1 MANQQPHRR
10 FKRETMSSRWMPGQK
25 LAIVRKSDRL
35 KSEGDFEGDRQLEE
49 WSPADR
55 FSDSTF
61 YSRLVFS
68 VNCFVTQISEFMR
81 KTFQAA
87 QLTHEIFLTIDHSSK
102 IVIYGEKSLMCCS
115 LKRFPHKFTTHLHSN
130 PMPKA

>member
-68 VNCFVTQISEFMR
+68 INCFVTHILSHI
-81 KTFQAA
+81 
-87 QLTHEIFLTIDHSSK
+87 L
-102 IVIYGEKSLMCCS
+102 EKSGQKSSRLYLS
-115 LKRFPHKFTTHLHSN
+115 YFQSNAKKKLKSVHNQNSVLR
-130 PMPKA
+130 

>member
-1 MANQQPHRR
+1 MGSNPGYLLKPFLLYPKNTYQESSIMANQQPHRR

-61 YSRLVFS
+61 YFS
-68 VNCFVTQISEFMR
+68 
-81 KTFQAA
+81 
-87 QLTHEIFLTIDHSSK
+87 QLLCDSIFESYS
-102 IVIYGEKSLMCCS
+102 
-115 LKRFPHKFTTHLHSN
+115 
-130 PMPKA
+130 

>member
-1 MANQQPHRR
+1 MKVKSKNYFSFTDFFAKIKPLLTHVCKTPPLR
-10 FKRETMSSRWMPGQK
+10 SHYSRWMPGQK

-68 VNCFVTQISEFMR
+68 VNCF
-81 KTFQAA
+81 
-87 QLTHEIFLTIDHSSK
+87 LTHILSHIL
-102 IVIYGEKSLMCCS
+102 EKSGQKSSRLYLS
-115 LKRFPHKFTTHLHSN
+115 YFQSN
-130 PMPKA
+130 AKKKKCTYVHNQNSVLR

>member
-68 VNCFVTQISEFMR
+68 VNCFVTQINEFMR

-87 QLTHEIFLTIDHSSK
+87 QLKCLNPILVRTPFHYHIFLQALSHFVGSS
-102 IVIYGEKSLMCCS
+102 
-115 LKRFPHKFTTHLHSN
+115 PT
-130 PMPKA
+130 

>member
-55 FSDSTF
+55 FSHSTF
-61 YSRLVFS
+61 HSRLLFL
-68 VNCFVTQISEFMR
+68 VNCFVTHILSHILEN
-81 KTFQAA
+81 
-87 QLTHEIFLTIDHSSK
+87 SSQ
-102 IVIYGEKSLMCCS
+102 KSS
-115 LKRFPHKFTTHLHSN
+115 
-130 PMPKA
+130 

>member
-55 FSDSTF
+55 SSDSHSIPD
-61 YSRLVFS
+61 YSQSTAL
-68 VNCFVTQISEFMR
+68 
-81 KTFQAA
+81 
-87 QLTHEIFLTIDHSSK
+87 
-102 IVIYGEKSLMCCS
+102 
-115 LKRFPHKFTTHLHSN
+115 
-130 PMPKA
+130 

>member
-68 VNCFVTQISEFMR
+68 VNCFVTQISEFR
-81 KTFQAA
+81 QKTFQAA
-87 QLTHEIFLTIDHSSK
+87 QLTHEIFLTIDHSCK
-102 IVIYGEKSLMCCS
+102 I
-115 LKRFPHKFTTHLHSN
+115 FF
-130 PMPKA
+130 

>member
-35 KSEGDFEGDRQLEE
+35 KSEGDFEGERQLEE

-55 FSDSTF
+55 QGNVYKKDN
-61 YSRLVFS
+61 LVM
-68 VNCFVTQISEFMR
+68 EGE
-81 KTFQAA
+81 
-87 QLTHEIFLTIDHSSK
+87 LHSSRK
-102 IVIYGEKSLMCCS
+102 E
-115 LKRFPHKFTTHLHSN
+115 FET
-130 PMPKA
+130 KAEYMNIF

>member
-1 MANQQPHRR
+1 
-10 FKRETMSSRWMPGQK
+10 MPGQK

-87 QLTHEIFLTIDHSSK
+87 QLTHEIFLTIDHSCK
-102 IVIYGEKSLMCCS
+102 I
-115 LKRFPHKFTTHLHSN
+115 FF
-130 PMPKA
+130 